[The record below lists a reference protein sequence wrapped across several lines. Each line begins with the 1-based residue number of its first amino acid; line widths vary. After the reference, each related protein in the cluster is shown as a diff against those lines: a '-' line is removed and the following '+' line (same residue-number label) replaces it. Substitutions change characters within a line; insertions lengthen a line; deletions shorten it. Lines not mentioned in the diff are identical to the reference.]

1 VESHEPVDLAELL
14 ADLETPLRRA
24 LVVRFGVDVGT
35 DTCRDAI
42 AWGWEHADQ
51 VAAADN
57 PAGLLY
63 RVAQSK
69 SRRYLRWRRPLDLP
83 AEHVLPDHAH
93 EPQLPAALARLSD
106 AQRVAVVL
114 VHGYRYSYAE
124 VADVLGVPV
133 STVRNHV
140 HRGLDRL
147 RNHLEH

>member
-1 VESHEPVDLAELL
+1 MESHEPVDLAELL

-24 LVVRFGVDVGT
+24 LVVRFGVEVGT
-35 DTCRDAI
+35 DACRDAI

-51 VAAADN
+51 LAADN
-57 PAGLLY
+57 
-63 RVAQSK
+63 
-69 SRRYLRWRRPLDLP
+69 P
-83 AEHVLPDHAH
+83 AEHVLPDPAH

-133 STVRNHV
+133 TTVRNHV